1 MPKVSSIINISGKV
15 DDKVHV
21 GSKYG
26 QLLRNAPKKTNK
38 GKAALE
44 QQYNRTGLLNNLAGE
59 LNRIIGNYS
68 GKLKPPNFYQVLQ
81 KRFRKEPLNNR
92 FLLLKQ
98 LERLEV
104 NPTYPLNK
112 LGDVRV
118 TVQATPKK
126 IRVQLNA
133 LYHPSDY
140 AGRYKTNC
148 YTYEVSL
155 LCWNKSTRPAIPAR
169 QFSEWIY
176 LTDGLPEFEFQFP
189 RPAGTVHWL
198 VCVKQQAGV
207 NEEPIPSFRAEGMRI
222 MSVGSADKKEMDL
235 LTKREEEKKA
245 RAAKDAAQKDQQ
257 PIIRVKAKT
266 KKSL

>member
-1 MPKVSSIINISGKV
+1 MAKVNSIINISGKV
-15 DDKVHV
+15 DDEVHV
-21 GSKYG
+21 SSKYG
-26 QLLRNAPKKTNK
+26 QLLRKAPKRSKK

-59 LNRIIGNYS
+59 LNRIIGTYS
-68 GKLKPPNFYQVLQ
+68 GKLKPNNFYQVLQ

-118 TVQATPKK
+118 TVQATQKK
-126 IRVQLNA
+126 IKVQLHV

-155 LCWNKSTRPAIPAR
+155 LCWNKSTKPPVPAR
-169 QFSEWIY
+169 QFGEWIY
-176 LTDGLPEFEFQFP
+176 LTDGLPEFEFLFA

-207 NEEPIPSFRAEGMRI
+207 NEEPIPSFCAEGMRI
-222 MSVGSADKKEMDL
+222 MSVGTSDKKELAL

-245 RAAKDAAQKDQQ
+245 RAARDAAQKGQEH
-257 PIIRVKAKT
+257 IIRVKAKT